1 MRAHLAVKHAPKRY
15 TSDGL
20 LAWHGTQGG
29 GAVGV
34 LTNLAQDATVRAQ
47 CAAAAAAASRR
58 FLGLRGLFE
67 RDFSLGYCSSA
78 QGEQSLAH

>member
-1 MRAHLAVKHAPKRY
+1 MLLNGRNKGDTNRAIEADRQAHGRVGMKPPVLQHYRRRVLHAHLAVKHAPKRH

-34 LTNLAQDATVRAQ
+34 LTNLAQDATV
-47 CAAAAAAASRR
+47 
-58 FLGLRGLFE
+58 
-67 RDFSLGYCSSA
+67 
-78 QGEQSLAH
+78 